1 MIGRVL
7 LAALLAGIAAGFFL
21 GIFTETR
28 LVPFILQAETM
39 EAAAPA
45 HSHDDKAP
53 EHNHDI
59 NAWAP
64 QDGSERM
71 IFTLATSM
79 LAGAGFAAMLAGLS
93 FVLAIPITRANGII
107 WGLLGFAAVSLAP
120 AAGLPPELPG
130 MPAADLVDRQ
140 IWWVSTIACTG
151 AALWLATQRRE
162 IWAITLGFALAMLP
176 HFIGAPIANAHQS
189 DIDGWLIQHFVA
201 NSLAINAMF
210 WVLIGV
216 FLGLALDKFRKEAE
230 A

>member
-39 EAAAPA
+39 EAAAPT

-53 EHNHDI
+53 EHKHDI